1 MTVNHFLTHESVNLE
16 QVINNTVKSLK
27 GFTEL
32 DMETYL
38 MLIIKEEKIRKKINI
53 KRWSTFSMINLND

>member
-1 MTVNHFLTHESVNLE
+1 VTVNHFLTHESVNLE